1 MLAMIGTDLTCPV
14 RGPCTRG
21 FTFVEILIVLTLM
34 GLVALPFTR
43 MFVFGVQ
50 GSHENAD
57 QILAHNLARE
67 KLEEIRTLPFE
78 LVKDD
83 FENFRTIYR
92 DRPDFEK
99 AFESRADFEKTF
111 TDVLTADMV
120 KDGEGKETYDRLRD
134 LYVSSYRRPF
144 DLYPED
150 VRGFRRVLEVDERYD
165 NAIPSRMK
173 KVTVRV
179 YDRQGHKQAEVV
191 TLVSRHK

>member
-1 MLAMIGTDLTCPV
+1 MIGTAQIRPAV
-14 RGPCTRG
+14 RARPQG
-21 FTFVEILIVLTLM
+21 FTFVEILIVLALM

-83 FENFRTIYR
+83 FENFRNVYR

-99 AFESRADFEKTF
+99 AFENRADFEKTF

-120 KDGEGKETYDRLRD
+120 KDGEGKETYERLRE
-134 LYVSSYRRPF
+134 LYESAYRRPF
-144 DLYPED
+144 DLYPDD

>member
-1 MLAMIGTDLTCPV
+1 MIGTAQIRPAV
-14 RGPCTRG
+14 RARPPG

-43 MFVFGVQ
+43 MFLFGVQ

-83 FENFRTIYR
+83 FENFRNIYR

-99 AFESRADFEKTF
+99 AFENRADFEKTF

-120 KDGEGKETYDRLRD
+120 KEGEGKETYERLRE
-134 LYVSSYRRPF
+134 LYASAYRRPF
-144 DLYPED
+144 DLYPDD